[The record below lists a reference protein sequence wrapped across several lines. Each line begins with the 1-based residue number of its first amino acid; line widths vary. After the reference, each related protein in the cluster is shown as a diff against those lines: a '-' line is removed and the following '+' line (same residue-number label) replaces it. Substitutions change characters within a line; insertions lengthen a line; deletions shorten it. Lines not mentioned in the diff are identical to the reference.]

1 MEPPVI
7 RMRACFVHGGKDQ
20 CFWCDVLVDE
30 EGVEGIG
37 VKSAI
42 VGDGDG
48 LRRLV
53 LAVMGVLILAFLG
66 IAGYGV
72 WRTVPHI
79 TKWIDGGW
87 KSVVRLD
94 ERGSSEPTIANLT
107 HVPEVLPGGPRALA
121 PRNPPGSWV
130 TNDDYPVEAQRAGE
144 QGTVAFTL
152 FIDERGTPRRCEVTA
167 SSGSAR
173 LDQTACGLLIERAR
187 FVPALDADGRPV
199 PATYS
204 NRFRWV
210 LSQ

>member
-1 MEPPVI
+1 VI
-7 RMRACFVHGGKDQ
+7 
-20 CFWCDVLVDE
+20 VDE
-30 EGVEGIG
+30 ERAEGG
-37 VKSAI
+37 GLTSVV

-53 LAVMGVLILAFLG
+53 LAAIALLILALLSL
-66 IAGYGV
+66 AGYGV
-72 WRTVPHI
+72 WRTVPRI
-79 TKWIDGGW
+79 STWIDGSW
-87 KSVVRLD
+87 KSVARLD
-94 ERGSSEPTIANLT
+94 EKSSSAKPTIT
-107 HVPEVLPGGPRALA
+107 SPPHVSAVIPGRPRALH

-173 LDQTACGLLIERAR
+173 LDQTACGLLTERAR
-187 FVPALDADGRPV
+187 FIPALDSDGRPV
-199 PATYS
+199 PSTYS